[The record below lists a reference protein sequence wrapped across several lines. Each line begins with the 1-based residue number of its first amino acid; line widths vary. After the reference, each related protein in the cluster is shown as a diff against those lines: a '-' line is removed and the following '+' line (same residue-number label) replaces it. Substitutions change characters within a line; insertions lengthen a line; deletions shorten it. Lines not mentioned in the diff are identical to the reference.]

1 MEMTSQLSPSKTEEM
16 VKKAANKIVDDKL
29 HSEDVLQELKSKIIS
44 LQLVESDNENFMKLY
59 QILQNSIK
67 LNNIEVFYRSYLKNV
82 VLQNQ
87 TYFPT
92 LINLC

>member
-1 MEMTSQLSPSKTEEM
+1 MEMTSQLSPSKTEEI
-16 VKKAANKIVDDKL
+16 VKKAASKIVDDKL
-29 HSEDVLQELKSKIIS
+29 HSEDVLQELKIKIIS

-67 LNNIEVFYRSYLKNV
+67 HNNIEVFYRSYLKNV
-82 VLQNQ
+82 VLQSQ

-92 LINLC
+92 LTNLC